1 LNGQKIFDEA
11 MEEIKELRDEV
22 KSTYELPV
30 DFFTG

>member
-1 LNGQKIFDEA
+1 MNGQKIFDEA
-11 MEEIKELRDEV
+11 MDEITELREEV